1 MAETAQNPVDYASLI
16 KNQTR
21 QIDIDAFKERGLKKV
36 NVINAKKINE
46 LISQAVTNIIGKM
59 EGSGVDIA
67 HIKEDKQQIVQ
78 DSMEEFK
85 RLFAEQKKEQEGQN
99 KLQEELAALREQL
112 TQRNESQAVVA
123 TSQVSDEIAELKAFM
138 MNQAARAQ
146 SEQMTRQAMLEQQ
159 QEFLNDRF
167 SELRETLAAQN
178 SVVSQVSASAR
189 LDDDTQAAIKEMASQ
204 LKQLV
209 QISRNTEKAVT
220 EQNENINDKLGELRE
235 ALVGTAGAELA
246 VAEVGGTAIKSVRQ
260 MMSDMQSHLD
270 RRNGQEEIV
279 STLKAEIAGLREDLK
294 DKLVAAADIKASGG
308 GGGTASPEMMQA
320 MREMQEKMFSE
331 LAAAGLMKKQVSASE
346 AVEVSNVMVN
356 AAFKGMDD
364 VEVNLGNMEKDRKV
378 DKGAGVAA
386 KKGLDALKKLKGGG
400 PKPGA

>member
-59 EGSGVDIA
+59 EGSGVDID

-178 SVVSQVSASAR
+178 SVVSQVSASAK

>member
-59 EGSGVDIA
+59 ESSGADIQ
-67 HIKEDKQQIVQ
+67 HMKEDKQAIVQ
-78 DSMEEFK
+78 ESMEEFK
-85 RLFAEQKKEQEGQN
+85 RLFAEQKKGQEEQG
-99 KLQEELAALREQL
+99 KLQEELSALRGEL
-112 TQRNESQAVVA
+112 TKRTEAQATVASSQI
-123 TSQVSDEIAELKAFM
+123 SDEIAELKAFM
-138 MNQAARAQ
+138 MNQASRAQ

-159 QEFLNDRF
+159 QEFMNDRF
-167 SELRETLAAQN
+167 TELRETIAAGQ
-178 SVVSQVSASAR
+178 SVAKAAT
-189 LDDDTQAAIKEMASQ
+189 LDDDSAAALKEIAAQ
-204 LKQLV
+204 IKQLV

-220 EQNENINDKLGELRE
+220 DQANELQDKLGELRE

-260 MMSDMQSHLD
+260 MMNEMQQHLD
-270 RRNGQEEIV
+270 KRNGEDKLVE
-279 STLKAEIAGLREDLK
+279 TLKSEISGLRAELK
-294 DKLVAAADIKASGG
+294 DKLVAAADIAASGG
-308 GGGTASPEMMQA
+308 GGGKASPEMLQA
-320 MREMQEKMFSE
+320 MQEMQEKMFNE
-331 LAAAGLMKKQVSASE
+331 LAAAGLMKKQVTASE
-346 AVEVSNVMVN
+346 AMEVSGVMVN

-364 VEVNLGNMEKDRKV
+364 VEVNLGNMDAGKTV
-378 DKGAGVAA
+378 DKSGGA

-400 PKPGA
+400 PKLPPKA

>member
-178 SVVSQVSASAR
+178 SVVSQVSASAK

>member
-59 EGSGVDIA
+59 ESSGADIA
-67 HIKEDKQQIVQ
+67 HMKEDKQAIVQ
-78 DSMEEFK
+78 ESMEEFK
-85 RLFAEQKKEQEGQN
+85 RLFAEQKKEQENQG
-99 KLQEELAALREQL
+99 KLQEELSALREELAKRSEAQA
-112 TQRNESQAVVA
+112 TVASSQI
-123 TSQVSDEIAELKAFM
+123 SDEIAELKAFM
-138 MNQAARAQ
+138 MNQASRAQ

-159 QEFLNDRF
+159 QEFMNDRF
-167 SELRETLAAQN
+167 AELRETIAAQS
-178 SVVSQVSASAR
+178 SVVSQVSASAK
-189 LDDDTQAAIKEMASQ
+189 LDDDTQAAIKEIAAQ
-204 LKQLV
+204 IKQLV
-209 QISRNTEKAVT
+209 QISRNTEKAVM
-220 EQNENINDKLGELRE
+220 EQNDTINDKLGELRE

-260 MMSDMQSHLD
+260 MMNEMQQHLD
-270 RRNGQEEIV
+270 KRNGEDKLVE
-279 STLKAEIAGLREDLK
+279 TLKNEISGLRAELK

-308 GGGTASPEMMQA
+308 GGSASPEMMQA
-320 MREMQEKMFSE
+320 MREMQEKMFNE
-331 LAAAGLMKKQVSASE
+331 LAAAGLMKKQVTASE

-364 VEVNLGNMEKDRKV
+364 VEVNLGNMDTAKTV
-378 DKGAGVAA
+378 DKSGGA
-386 KKGLDALKKLKGGG
+386 KKGLDALKKLKGKGG
-400 PKPGA
+400 

>member
-178 SVVSQVSASAR
+178 SVVSQVSASAK

-209 QISRNTEKAVT
+209 QISRNTEKAVI

>member
-167 SELRETLAAQN
+167 SELRETLAAQG
-178 SVVSQVSASAR
+178 SVVSQVSASAK

-220 EQNENINDKLGELRE
+220 EQNETINDKLGELRE

-260 MMSDMQSHLD
+260 MMSDMQAHLD
-270 RRNGQEEIV
+270 KRNGQDE
-279 STLKAEIAGLREDLK
+279 LIATIKSELSGLREELK

-356 AAFKGMDD
+356 AAFKGMDE